1 MSERKPPMVAEL
13 NAFADAIAEAE
24 KHRAILRNRFG
35 LSDRQIGMMT
45 LARRKPRNVMSA
57 FAAAT
62 LAAKLKLEKRR
73 AQQI

>member
-1 MSERKPPMVAEL
+1 MTERKPPMVAEL

-24 KHRAILRNRFG
+24 KHRAILRKRFG
-35 LSDRQIGMMT
+35 LTDHQIASMVI
-45 LARRKPRNVMSA
+45 ARRKPRNVMSD

-62 LAAKLKLEKRR
+62 LAAKLRLEKRR

>member
-24 KHRAILRNRFG
+24 RHRAILHNRFG

-45 LARRKPRNVMSA
+45 LARRKPRNVMSD

>member
-1 MSERKPPMVAEL
+1 MSERKAPMVTEL

-24 KHRAILRNRFG
+24 KHRAILRKRFG
-35 LSDRQIGMMT
+35 LTDRQIGSMI
-45 LARRKPRNVMSA
+45 LARREPRTMSD